1 MSRKLAPGEG
11 KTFPLGMRTSRDIR
25 QKVETAAR
33 AANRSLAKE
42 AELRLSRSFEAPD
55 THSLLV
61 EQIVEQIVEQM
72 AAIIDGAVKRGLER
86 AAEKAMIACPEP
98 LSSPPPVYRQ

>member
-61 EQIVEQIVEQM
+61 EQIVEQM